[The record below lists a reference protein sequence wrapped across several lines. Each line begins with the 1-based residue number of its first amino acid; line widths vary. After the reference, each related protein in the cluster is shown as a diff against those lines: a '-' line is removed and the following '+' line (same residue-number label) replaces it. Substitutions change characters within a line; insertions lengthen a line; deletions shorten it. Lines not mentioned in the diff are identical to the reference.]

1 MAFAGISHLVMP
13 TPFLQHLPEWA
24 PMRSAVVFASGLV
37 EIAFGVALLLRTSSR
52 PRIGLALAAYLVAVF
67 PGNIYVAAAGI
78 DVQGQPDGIYA
89 WIRLLFQPLFIWL
102 ALWTTGAL
110 GPLTRHATPE
120 VTAEHRPVTV
130 R

>member
-1 MAFAGISHLVMP
+1 MLV
-13 TPFLQHLPEWA
+13 
-24 PMRSAVVFASGLV
+24 
-37 EIAFGVALLLRTSSR
+37 I
-52 PRIGLALAAYLVAVF
+52 
-67 PGNIYVAAAGI
+67 NIYVAVAGI

-110 GPLTRHATPE
+110 GALTRHATPE
-120 VTAEHRPVTV
+120 VIAEDRPVTV